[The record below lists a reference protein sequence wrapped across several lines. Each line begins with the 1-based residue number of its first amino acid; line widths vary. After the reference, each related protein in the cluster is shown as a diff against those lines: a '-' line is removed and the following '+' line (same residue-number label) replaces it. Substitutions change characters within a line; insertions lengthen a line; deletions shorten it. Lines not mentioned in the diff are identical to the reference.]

1 MTSEMHLL
9 GESIQEVTLYAW
21 PMLFLYGDN
30 NRFDEDSRQ
39 LLEMMRDWAEEFE
52 QWWAGNIEKDATFL
66 EVHDYVEDIEAF
78 TDRKCKEYIKN
89 FT

>member
-1 MTSEMHLL
+1 MHLL
-9 GESIQEVTLYAW
+9 GETIQEVTLYAW
-21 PMLFLYGDN
+21 PILYGDD

-39 LLEMMRDWAEEFE
+39 LLEMLRDWAEEFE
-52 QWWAGNIEKDATFL
+52 QWWRGNVERDAASFL